1 MTPKAI
7 LVVED
12 EGIVARDIQNCVV
25 NLGHEAVGWAST
37 GEEALEI
44 AEKSRPDLVLMDIR
58 LGGAMD
64 GIAAA
69 EEIRSRFEIPV
80 VFLTAYADDET
91 LAKAKAVG
99 PFGYVLKPFEES
111 DLRLAIEMG
120 VCRHEFDRSLK
131 KSNEE
136 LAEEKGFL
144 DALFDTIPS
153 SVMVV
158 DQEHRIR
165 MVNQGLEQ
173 AFKVA
178 NETALESCPGDVLSC
193 PQAVDS
199 PGCCGTLAEC
209 VRCQLRPPIAE
220 ALSGK
225 TVPRQH
231 CKFSF
236 QSEGETHQLSLLVSA
251 MPLDYKG
258 ERLAIVVLEDVT
270 ELNGLRRLLHT
281 EKTFA
286 GIVGSSPEMQEVF
299 DAIREVADVGA
310 PVMVLGESGTGKEL
324 VARAIHDQGARS
336 DRSFVSVN
344 CGALPDGLLESELF
358 GHVKGAF
365 TGSVRDRKGRFEL
378 ADGGTIFLDEVADLS
393 VAMQVKLLRVLQE
406 GTFERVGGEKTVT
419 VDVRVVSATNKN
431 LEEEVAAGRFRE
443 DLFYRLCVVPIVVPP
458 LRERIEDVPLLVEH
472 FLSRE
477 SVSSSG
483 RQVAVSGE
491 VMSLLMAYRWPGN
504 VRELQNALQFAWIKC
519 KGAEIEPAHLPANLR
534 HVVEIGQVVGKRS
547 KKLTATAVAEALA
560 QTDGNKSE
568 AAKHLG
574 VSRATLYRFLDETSG
589 VVLGK

>member
-1 MTPKAI
+1 MTPKTI

-25 NLGHEAVGWAST
+25 NLGHEAVGWACT

-91 LAKAKAVG
+91 LERAKIAG

-144 DALFDTIPS
+144 DALFNTIPS

-158 DQEHRIR
+158 DEEHRIR
-165 MVNQGLEQ
+165 MVNQGLEE
-173 AFKVA
+173 AFEVA
-178 NETALESCPGDVLSC
+178 EKTTLESCPGDVLSC
-193 PQAVDS
+193 PRAVES

-220 ALSGK
+220 ALAGK

-236 QSEGETHQLSLLVSA
+236 QSDGETHQLSLLVSA
-251 MPLDYKG
+251 MPLDYRG

-286 GIVGSSPEMQEVF
+286 GIVGSSPEMQNVF
-299 DAIREVADVGA
+299 DAIREVADVDA

-336 DRSFVSVN
+336 ERSFVSVN

-406 GTFERVGGEKTVT
+406 GTFERVGGEKTVK

-431 LEEEVAAGRFRE
+431 LDAEVAAGRFRE

-458 LRERIEDVPLLVEH
+458 LRERIKDVSLLVEH

-491 VMSLLMAYRWPGN
+491 VMSHLMAYRWPGN

-519 KGAEIEPAHLPANLR
+519 KGAEIEPAHLPVNLR

-547 KKLTATAVAEALA
+547 KKLTATTVAEALA
-560 QTDGNKSE
+560 RTDGNKSE

-589 VVLGK
+589 VALGK

>member
-1 MTPKAI
+1 MTPKKI

-12 EGIVARDIQNCVV
+12 EGVVARDIQNCVV
-25 NLGHEAVGWAST
+25 KLGHEAVGWACT
-37 GEEALEI
+37 GEEALEM
-44 AEKSRPDLVLMDIR
+44 AEKTRPDLVLMDIR
-58 LGGAMD
+58 LGGPMD
-64 GIAAA
+64 GITAA
-69 EEIRSRFEIPV
+69 EEIRSRFGPPV

-91 LAKAKAVG
+91 LTRAKDAG

-111 DLRLAIEMG
+111 DLRLAIEIG
-120 VCRHEFDRSLK
+120 VARHEFDRSLT
-131 KSNEE
+131 KSNQE
-136 LAEEKGFL
+136 LAEEKAFL
-144 DALFDTIPS
+144 DALFDSIPS

-165 MVNQGLEQ
+165 MANQGLQ
-173 AFKVA
+173 RAFEVA
-178 NETALESCPGDVLSC
+178 AGTALDSCPGDALSC
-193 PQAVDS
+193 PRAIEN
-199 PGCCGTLAEC
+199 PGSCGSLKEC
-209 VRCQLRPPIAE
+209 VRCQLRVPIEE

-225 TVPRQH
+225 SVPRRH
-231 CKFSF
+231 CDFSF
-236 QSEGETHQLSLLVSA
+236 RSAGQTNHLSLLVSS

-258 ERLAIVVLEDVT
+258 ERLAIVALEDVT

-281 EKTFA
+281 EKIFA
-286 GIVGSSPEMQEVF
+286 GIVGGTPEMRGVF
-299 DAIREVADVGA
+299 DAVREVADVDA

-324 VARAIHDQGARS
+324 VAQAIHDEGVRKL
-336 DRSFVSVN
+336 RSFVSVN

-431 LEEEVAAGRFRE
+431 IEAEVAAGRFRE
-443 DLFYRLCVVPIVVPP
+443 DLFYRLCVVPIIVPP
-458 LRERIEDVPLLVEH
+458 LRDRIEDVPLLVDH
-472 FLSRE
+472 FLTKE
-477 SVSSSG
+477 SASSGG

-491 VMSLLMAYRWPGN
+491 VLALLMGYSWPGN

-519 KGAEIEPAHLPANLR
+519 KGAEIEPGHLPANLR
-534 HVVEIGQVVGKRS
+534 HVVEVGQVVGSRR
-547 KKLTATAVAEALA
+547 KKLTPAAVAEALA
-560 QTDGNKSE
+560 QTGGNKSE

-574 VSRATLYRFLDETSG
+574 VSRATLYRFLDETSS
-589 VVLGK
+589 VVLSD